1 MPITT
6 IVRAF
11 DGSLADARGLLALEK
26 ETFDES
32 PYSPREVQAMLTAG
46 PQRAWVAIEPG
57 LAPENGERI
66 VGFCIAFLTRGLH
79 ATCWEI
85 DLLAVHPRWT
95 RQGLATRLIRAAAA
109 YGARLARR
117 ARAVVATDNAASAR
131 AFARAGFH
139 PAETCQMLI
148 YRPQDTPPTP
158 AAISGVKVR
167 PTINRAELDAWLPA
181 DFTSAG
187 RRPPLEPAPHSPAAC
202 SATWLLA
209 EQDGQP
215 AGYAERIEVQTL
227 LYRGL
232 WIESLAA
239 PGEQTRAAL
248 VRAAMQQAAAAGLDE
263 VGAMVPAHNVEL
275 GPTLLAAGFR
285 SLGAFRWLQ
294 ARLPLP
300 GWAQPAGD
308 RPHG

>member
-32 PYSPREVQAMLTAG
+32 PYSPRELQAMLTAG
-46 PQRAWVAIEPG
+46 PQMAWVAVEPG
-57 LAPENGERI
+57 RAPGDDELI

-79 ATCWEI
+79 AACWEI
-85 DLLAVHPRWT
+85 DLLAVHPAWT
-95 RQGLATRLIRAAAA
+95 RQGLATRLIRTAAA
-109 YGARLARR
+109 YGARLARQ
-117 ARAVVATDNAASAR
+117 ARAVVATDNSASAR
-131 AFARAGFH
+131 AFTRAGFH

-158 AAISGVKVR
+158 AAIPGVNVR
-167 PTINRAELDAWLPA
+167 PTTSRAELDAWLPA
-181 DFTSAG
+181 DLTRAG
-187 RRPPLEPAPHSPAAC
+187 RRPQLEPAPHSPAVC

-227 LYRGL
+227 LYRGV
-232 WIESLAA
+232 WIESLVA
-239 PGEQTRAAL
+239 PEEGARAAL
-248 VRAAMQQAAAAGLDE
+248 VRAVMEQAAAAGLDE
-263 VGAMVPAHNVEL
+263 VGAMVPAQNGEL
-275 GPTLLAAGFR
+275 GQTLLAAGFR

-294 ARLPLP
+294 TRLPLP